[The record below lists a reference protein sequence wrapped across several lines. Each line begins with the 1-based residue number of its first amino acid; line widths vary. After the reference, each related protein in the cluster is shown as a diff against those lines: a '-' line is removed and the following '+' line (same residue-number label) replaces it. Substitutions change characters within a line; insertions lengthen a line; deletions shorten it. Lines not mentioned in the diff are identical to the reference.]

1 MQRQNWEYESRH
13 GEWQFLLSI
22 PDDID
27 DADVEYFEGIF
38 TLALKQCR
46 ERVRRLVHV
55 TDQNG
60 QSFHVDLNESTQA
73 LLKRLDLTKNIH
85 ERMAIQAALALH
97 CA

>member
-13 GEWQFLLSI
+13 GERQFLLSI

-27 DADVEYFEGIF
+27 DADVEYFEGVF
-38 TLALKQCR
+38 AMALKQCR
-46 ERVRRLVHV
+46 ER
-55 TDQNG
+55 
-60 QSFHVDLNESTQA
+60 
-73 LLKRLDLTKNIH
+73 LDATRNIH